1 MTPLPPDRD
10 PSHRLPRRLVLGG
23 VASALGLG
31 AAGCARP
38 RDVRAQGGFI
48 VGSTAT
54 GVPFSFIDMRTYDL
68 TGAMV
73 DIARAVGA
81 EAGFAVQMQVT
92 AFAALI
98 PSLTAKKIDIISA
111 AMLRTPA
118 REAVAAF
125 SAPVYAYGGAVA
137 LRADDAASHPS
148 LERLRGRR
156 VGAQVG
162 TRFVDQLDAA
172 GVDGVKTYDN
182 LADCLRDLRLGRL
195 DAVFGDA
202 PIIRYY
208 LRVTGADRIRLDES
222 YRPAELEEVCLVL
235 RKDDP
240 ELLARVNAAI
250 SRIRTTTIAGIVA
263 KWGL

>member
-1 MTPLPPDRD
+1 
-10 PSHRLPRRLVLGG
+10 
-23 VASALGLG
+23 
-31 AAGCARP
+31 
-38 RDVRAQGGFI
+38 
-48 VGSTAT
+48 
-54 GVPFSFIDMRTYDL
+54 VPFSFIDMRSHEL

-73 DIARAVGA
+73 DIVRAVGV
-81 EAGFAVQMQVT
+81 EAGFAVEMQVT

-98 PSLTAKKIDIISA
+98 PSLTARKIDIISA

-118 REAVAAF
+118 REAVVAF

-137 LRADDAASHPS
+137 VRADHAASYAT
-148 LERLRGRR
+148 LAQLRGRR

-162 TRFVDQLDAA
+162 TRFVEQLAAA
-172 GVDGVKTYDN
+172 GVEDVKTYDN

-195 DAVFGDA
+195 EAVFGDA

-208 LRVTGADRIRLDES
+208 LRVTGTDRIRLDES
-222 YRPAELEEVCLVL
+222 YRPTELEEVCLVL

-240 ELLARVNAAI
+240 ALLSRVNAAI
-250 SRIRTTTIAGIVA
+250 AQIRSTTIAGIVR

>member
-1 MTPLPPDRD
+1 MPPLPTAHSIPAG
-10 PSHRLPRRLVLGG
+10 LPRRLVLGG
-23 VASALGLG
+23 FASALSLG
-31 AAGCARP
+31 AAACAKTS
-38 RDVRAQGGFI
+38 DVRAAGGFI

-54 GVPFSFIDMRTYDL
+54 GVPFSFIDMKSHEL

-73 DIARAVGA
+73 DIARAVAA

-98 PSLTAKKIDIISA
+98 PSLTARKIDIISA

-118 REAVAAF
+118 REAVVAF

-137 LRADDAASHPS
+137 VRAADTAANPS
-148 LERLRGRR
+148 LSHLRGRR

-162 TRFVDQLDAA
+162 TRFVDQLAAA

-208 LRVTGADRIRLDES
+208 LRVTGTDQIRLDES
-222 YRPAELEEVCLVL
+222 YSPADLEEVCLVV

-240 ELLARVNAAI
+240 ALLTRVNAAI
-250 SRIRTTTIAGIVA
+250 ARIRSTQIAGIVRQ
-263 KWGL
+263 WGL